1 MSFDAPAY
9 TAQLAPVPKVPP
21 VIVNVTLPP
30 EQTLALLAASVGAV
44 DGIFTV
50 SLAPVLEATLP
61 AAFVTTHVYV
71 AASPALTV
79 SIVNVSFVIPL

>member
-30 EQTLALLAASVGAV
+30 EQTFALLAARVGAV
-44 DGIFTV
+44 EGILTV
-50 SLAPVLEATLP
+50 NLAPVLEATLP
-61 AAFVTTHVYV
+61 AEFVTTHVYV
-71 AASPALTV
+71 AASLAFTV
-79 SIVNVSFVIPL
+79 SIVNVSFVTPL